1 MLRSL
6 GLTAMLLV
14 SCTQSMSAQEAPT
27 KLDLADCPEPVQ
39 KTIQRELHDLEIPQV
54 QRIEG
59 EEGSVYRVVYKMD
72 DMWYE
77 TKVRED
83 GLLTSKLAERM
94 IRHHE
99 TMFKKETYWAEVTL
113 DEQLYHLRIRR
124 DGKLLSKRLY
134 EKPEEEEEPQE
145 AQANAAPIA
154 LPKLPPRE
162 IRDVLD
168 RERHG
173 GELTGVPM
181 LAKDNPR
188 VTTTTYGFTWSS
200 STKEGTKFQFI
211 IEKKQ
216 AVK

>member
-6 GLTAMLLV
+6 GLVAVLLA
-14 SCTQSMSAQEAPT
+14 SSADWMQAEEAPT

-77 TKVRED
+77 TKIRED
-83 GLLTSKLAERM
+83 GLLASKLLEKKLRN
-94 IRHHE
+94 RE
-99 TMFKKETYWAEVTL
+99 TGFKTETYWAEVTL
-113 DEQLYHLRIRR
+113 DDHLYHLRISR

-134 EKPEEEEEPQE
+134 EKPEEEEEKQDVAPE
-145 AQANAAPIA
+145 AAPLA

-162 IRDVLD
+162 IRSVLD

-188 VTTTTYGFTWSS
+188 VTTTTYSFKWSS
-200 STKEGTKFQFI
+200 STKEGTK
-211 IEKKQ
+211 IEFKIDKKP